1 MADTPP
7 KTPYDVLARFLPLT
21 PEDEA
26 NAKRLGAT
34 PDEYRTIK
42 LHGQVERAQ
51 QAAPADSTP
60 PDIAAEAAE
69 AQRLRREPGILKP
82 SYTTPN
88 VLVQAA
94 KTPGEV
100 AQMILFV
107 FCYLAA
113 MILIVALGGE
123 RVQKMPGI
131 FQCIGLGVL
140 VIPVMWLSS
149 RIWAALGEGLRD
161 VLRTLVRIWP
171 LTLIALLFG
180 LGLLKLLLARL
191 H

>member
-7 KTPYDVLARFLPLT
+7 KTPYDVLARFVPLT

-26 NAKRLGAT
+26 DAKRLGVT
-34 PDEYRTIK
+34 PDEYRSIK
-42 LHGQVERAQ
+42 LQVQVEQAQ
-51 QAAPADSTP
+51 QAAPPDATP

-69 AQRLRREPGILKP
+69 AQRLRREPGLIKP
-82 SYTTPN
+82 RNTTPG
-88 VLVQAA
+88 VLVQAV

-100 AQMILFV
+100 AQMVLFV
-107 FCYLAA
+107 LCYFLAMVA
-113 MILIVALGGE
+113 VIVLGGE
-123 RVQKMPGI
+123 RVQKLPGI
-131 FQCIGLGVL
+131 FQCLGLGVL
-140 VIPVMWLSS
+140 VLPVMWLTS
-149 RIWAALGEGLRD
+149 RIWEAIGEGMRD